1 MKNEKSLEKY
11 WLILAI
17 VLIVAALAI
26 YFISKSNKIDLA
38 KVSKEIKEFASLE
51 DPSIEKFVKKG

>member
-1 MKNEKSLEKY
+1 MKNEKSLKKY

-26 YFISKSNKIDLA
+26 YFISKSSKVDPA
-38 KVSKEIKEFASLE
+38 KVSK
-51 DPSIEKFVKKG
+51 